1 MNSPTIF
8 QERQDR
14 LSIATQTAGLDAI
27 LLNPGPSLVYFTGL
41 AFHLSERPVLVALA
55 PGQPLT
61 IILPELETAKVEAIS
76 YPLQAFPYGEDP
88 TTWSQ
93 VVNHALNFLDID
105 GAKIGIE
112 PRGLRFLEL
121 SLLQSALPKVDFT
134 DAEQAVA
141 SLRRIKDQ
149 KEIES
154 MQKAADIAQDALRA
168 TLPMINA
175 GVTEA
180 DIAAELF
187 MQLVH
192 HGSNPVNPFS
202 PIVSGGPNSA
212 NPHATPSGRPLSP
225 GDLLVID
232 YGAYIEGYFSDI
244 TRTFAIESIDPE
256 LQQIAAIVLQAN
268 QAARSA
274 IKPGVTAHSV
284 DHAARSIIDSTGYG
298 RYFTHRTGHGLGM
311 EVHEEPYIRTGNTL
325 VLETGMTF
333 TIEPGIYL
341 PSRNGVRIE
350 DNVLVTPTGVH
361 TFTSLPRALIT
372 LPLE

>member
-93 VVNHALNFLDID
+93 VVKHALNFLDID

-141 SLRRIKDQ
+141 SLRR
-149 KEIES
+149 
-154 MQKAADIAQDALRA
+154 
-168 TLPMINA
+168 INA